1 MPEESAKKGAD
12 KSQAQYEGGN
22 GPEKGF
28 EERTKGSKDCS
39 EPVIVGRPST
49 RYDYVPKHHN
59 EDNDFDADLKEL
71 LGEECEP

>member
-12 KSQAQYEGGN
+12 KSSAPSGSGN

-28 EERTKGSKDCS
+28 EPRTKGKQDCS
-39 EPVIVGRPST
+39 EPVIVGKPST

-59 EDNDFDADLKEL
+59 EDNDFDADLK
-71 LGEECEP
+71 